1 VIVAKPVTNGMNAN
15 RSREQRGMLTDIIRL
30 AAKLSIATNAF
41 YLVVIRSVFGLA
53 YLIAPGNVGAQVTIL
68 YSFGG
73 GKPAEGVHPNGDLV
87 LGRDG
92 SSMVQPRKNLIPKP
106 GDFPQAQ
113 FSDLTPR
120 PAGLPT

>member
-1 VIVAKPVTNGMNAN
+1 MQTDLVN
-15 RSREQRGMLTDIIRL
+15 REGCSRILSGLQLSFRL
-30 AAKLSIATNAF
+30 LRTLSIWWSFA
-41 YLVVIRSVFGLA
+41 VFVGLA

-92 SSMVQPRKNLIPKP
+92 SSMVQPRKNLIPNP
-106 GDFPQAQ
+106 RDFPQAQ